1 MILLTRDTRILLGVQ
16 PADFR
21 KGIDG
26 FQGLCRAAL
35 GQDPTDGTL
44 YVFINRANTMIRALA
59 YHESGFWLMTKRLS
73 RGRFKGWPTI
83 GEPLSPSSAEALR
96 ALLGGGTWAE
106 LGTPS
111 ASPVA
116 ARAPLAPRPKACPG
130 SSTCATVD
138 APPPPRPTPLP
149 LS

>member
-1 MILLTRDTRILLGVQ
+1 MILLTQDTRILLGVQ

-35 GQDPTDGTL
+35 EQDPTDGTL
-44 YVFINRANTMIRALA
+44 YVFINRRSTMIRALA

-73 RGRFKGWPTI
+73 KGRFEGWPTL
-83 GEPLSPSSAEALR
+83 GEPVSSSSAEALR
-96 ALLGGGTWAE
+96 ALLAGGSWSE
-106 LGTPS
+106 ID
-111 ASPVA
+111 A
-116 ARAPLAPRPKACPG
+116 ACSISSIATRADLTRAGARPG

-138 APPPPRPTPLP
+138 APPRPRPTSAPVR
-149 LS
+149 